1 MEIHSPNSLIHSF
14 THSLTHSLI
23 MKVDHDTLQKI
34 AHLSRLE
41 VRPDEETDLLNS
53 LNGVLTWME
62 QLNEVDTTGVEPL
75 MHISPDLN
83 VLREDVVAHHL
94 PREQALAN
102 APQHEGPFFQVP
114 KVME

>member
-1 MEIHSPNSLIHSF
+1 
-14 THSLTHSLI
+14 
-23 MKVDHDTLQKI
+23 MKVDSEALQKI
-34 AHLSRLE
+34 AHLARLE
-41 VRPDEETDLLNS
+41 VRPEEETDLLNS

-75 MHISPDLN
+75 THMLDETN
-83 VLREDVVAHHL
+83 VLRDDIVANHL

-102 APQHEGPFFQVP
+102 APQHDGQFFEVP

>member
-1 MEIHSPNSLIHSF
+1 
-14 THSLTHSLI
+14 
-23 MKVDHDTLQKI
+23 MKVDSEALQKI
-34 AHLSRLE
+34 AHLARLE
-41 VRPDEETDLLNS
+41 VRPEEETDLLSS

-75 MHISPDLN
+75 THMSDETN
-83 VLREDVVAHHL
+83 VLRDDVVGNHL

-102 APQHEGPFFQVP
+102 APQHDGQFFEVP

>member
-1 MEIHSPNSLIHSF
+1 
-14 THSLTHSLI
+14 
-23 MKVDHDTLQKI
+23 MKVDHETLLKI

-41 VRPDEETDLLNS
+41 IRPDEETDLLSS

-83 VLREDVVAHHL
+83 VLRDDVVANHL
-94 PREQALAN
+94 SRDQALAN

-114 KVME
+114 KVLE

>member
-1 MEIHSPNSLIHSF
+1 ML
-14 THSLTHSLI
+14 
-23 MKVDHDTLQKI
+23 VDHDTLQKI

-41 VRPDEETDLLNS
+41 VKPDEEAELLNS

-83 VLREDVVAHHL
+83 ILRDDVVANHL
-94 PREQALAN
+94 LREQALAN

-114 KVME
+114 NVMEL

>member
-1 MEIHSPNSLIHSF
+1 
-14 THSLTHSLI
+14 
-23 MKVDHDTLQKI
+23 MKVDSEALQKI
-34 AHLSRLE
+34 AHLARLE
-41 VRPDEETDLLNS
+41 VRPEEETDLLNS

-75 MHISPDLN
+75 THMSDETN
-83 VLREDVVAHHL
+83 VLRDDIVANHL

-102 APQHEGPFFQVP
+102 APQHDGQFFEVP